1 MLRRKTRTTAYLVAL
16 AGLCAPSAAH
26 AQVTA
31 PAPAA
36 QSAPAV
42 SSAPAPSSPAAVATL
57 QCVDRCGAAGTSR
70 YGSLLRVRGKA
81 LKQADEIVFLGA
93 AGDADDVVAEAVARR
108 TTSADVRV
116 PLGAVSGPI
125 AVVDRQGALTA
136 PSVAPLVVEPS
147 PPSGPFELGVR
158 APRAFFGAA
167 QPAAL
172 TYVVRGAAPA
182 DVSIDLAR
190 RPDGVVIA
198 HWDVPQVAP
207 EVPQRVTWDGMANGK
222 VQRTGT
228 YEFRVTVGGVVQPPV
243 VFDFARD
250 RFPVLGKVT
259 FGTGAAAFGGG
270 RGHQGHDVFAAC
282 GTPLVAAHA
291 GVVKFAGWHARAGN
305 YVVIDNHGTDTD
317 YVYMHLRDVPLVAT
331 GATVFTGQPIGY
343 VGDTGVATGC
353 HLHFEAWT
361 APGWQSGGSP
371 INPLAMLR
379 SWAANS

>member
-1 MLRRKTRTTAYLVAL
+1 MRGKTRTTAYLVAL

-31 PAPAA
+31 PAPTA

-93 AGDADDVVAEAVARR
+93 AGDADDVIAEAVTRR

-147 PPSGPFELGVR
+147 PPSAPFELGVR

-190 RPDGVVIA
+190 RPDGLVIA
-198 HWDVPQVAP
+198 HWDIPQVAP

-228 YEFRVTVGGVVQPPV
+228 YEFRVTVGGVAQPPV

-250 RFPVLGKVT
+250 QFPVLGKVT

-282 GTPLVAAHA
+282 GTPLVAAHG

-361 APGWQSGGSP
+361 APGWQAGGAP